1 MQIPAP
7 AGLLVRIPRH
17 CWMRR
22 LFYAIVRGMEGF
34 SRYFRKMRLVLSRRG
49 CRRDEIEDL
58 IQDAFVRMLEYC
70 ETGVEVRRP
79 EALLVRTAQR
89 LSMNFERDQHRDLY
103 VPEPLENLLL
113 IDPSP
118 APEDVLAAAQRME
131 KVKRTLDAVSPRTR
145 EVFFMHR
152 VNGLSYTQIADR
164 TGIPSSTV
172 RKHVARAMTVLLS
185 EMQREKQDP

>member
-1 MQIPAP
+1 MW
-7 AGLLVRIPRH
+7 H
-17 CWMRR
+17 
-22 LFYAIVRGMEGF
+22 LFYAIVRSMEGF
-34 SRYFRKMRLVLSRRG
+34 SRYFRKMRRVLSRRG

-70 ETGVEVRRP
+70 ETGVEVRQP

-103 VPEPLENLLL
+103 VPEPLETLLL
-113 IDPSP
+113 VDPSP
-118 APEDVLAAAQRME
+118 APEEVLAAAQRME
-131 KVKRTLDAVSPRTR
+131 KVKRTLDAVSRRTR

-185 EMQREKQDP
+185 EMQRERQEP